1 MVTLAQSP
9 PSGRSASALQS
20 KKATVMLALQLPFL
34 EASESMGTHDSKI
47 VDAGSID

>member
-20 KKATVMLALQLPFL
+20 KKATVML
-34 EASESMGTHDSKI
+34 GR
-47 VDAGSID
+47 VDKSIDARIEN